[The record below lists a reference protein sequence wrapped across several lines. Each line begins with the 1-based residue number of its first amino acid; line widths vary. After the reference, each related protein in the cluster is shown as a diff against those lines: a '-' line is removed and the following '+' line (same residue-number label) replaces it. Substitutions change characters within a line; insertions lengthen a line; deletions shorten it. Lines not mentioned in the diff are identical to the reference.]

1 MDLNKFPRGARTAKL
16 CSLEML
22 KTDGSVPTLNL
33 FKQKRTKG
41 WWPFSAKNENNEP
54 MLQVGSYRC
63 GSISSC
69 DSVTHSV

>member
-54 MLQVGSYRC
+54 MLQVRYNF
-63 GSISSC
+63 
-69 DSVTHSV
+69 